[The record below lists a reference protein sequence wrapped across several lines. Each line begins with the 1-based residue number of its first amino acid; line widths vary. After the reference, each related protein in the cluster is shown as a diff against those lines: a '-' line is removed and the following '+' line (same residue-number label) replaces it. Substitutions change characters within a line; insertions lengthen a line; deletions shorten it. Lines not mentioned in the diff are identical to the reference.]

1 MEFLGHM
8 SKDRIIF
15 VFVSLFT
22 CLAAL
27 TCELQWSKN
36 IQQPYKYTRMSTCTQ
51 CSRTHT
57 HIHTHAVAHAL
68 RLILTLDIFC
78 PGVYQRT
85 RCYRTPLWVPL
96 SSPEQLMTPGSQ
108 KLWPQNG
115 CLSGMEVSHHPDNQ
129 VKPSEYHQCA
139 QQSQGSEFTP
149 PRDPSVELICC
160 SGNRILVLHDSD
172 SSQTLRTFSVSN
184 DWLDDSWQSDT
195 TIRFHGHEG
204 AAAELG

>member
-1 MEFLGHM
+1 MW
-8 SKDRIIF
+8 IT
-15 VFVSLFT
+15 V
-22 CLAAL
+22 
-27 TCELQWSKN
+27 
-36 IQQPYKYTRMSTCTQ
+36 IQKYTTTIQIHTSEHMHTVF
-51 CSRTHT
+51 THT
-57 HIHTHAVAHAL
+57 HTNTHDHTLPHTCSGTSTAPHPHS
-68 RLILTLDIFC
+68 RHFC

-96 SSPEQLMTPGSQ
+96 SSPEQLMTLGSQ